1 MENIVLVTGEY
12 GKHCTGYRRIWITLY
27 WLQENMDNI
36 VLVTGEYLSLPF
48 FFFYTTRYDFFCK
61 HLTSFRKTGFWWLEA
76 IKAQVRCYQ
85 YFCTGIKV
93 VNCVTFIT

>member
-36 VLVTGEYLSLPF
+36 ALVTGEY
-48 FFFYTTRYDFFCK
+48 
-61 HLTSFRKTGFWWLEA
+61 G
-76 IKAQVRCYQ
+76 
-85 YFCTGIKV
+85 
-93 VNCVTFIT
+93 